1 MGPIGPVLFTPNDS
15 DDTNTPDKTDIPQYD
30 DDEILED
37 DVELIDP
44 DNPEPPLE
52 DPGRF
57 DPDEDTTDTTRIV
70 EETTPV
76 EDFSPTE
83 KIEKLEKSE
92 TLDELQQRLEV
103 EAFQA
108 LLG

>member
-1 MGPIGPVLFTPNDS
+1 MGPVLFTPNDS
-15 DDTNTPDKTDIPQYD
+15 DNTNAPDNTDIPQYD

-57 DPDEDTTDTTRIV
+57 DPDEDTTDTTRIIGMI
-70 EETTPV
+70 
-76 EDFSPTE
+76 SH
-83 KIEKLEKSE
+83 KKSLI
-92 TLDELQQRLEV
+92 TIWS
-103 EAFQA
+103 QA
-108 LLG
+108 QNLKFHQPI